1 MAYVIRS
8 KFLHGK
14 YAYFQSNNNSLFVS
28 RKKDA
33 EHFRTRSEAVETCT
47 GGYSEVL
54 KVNKL
59 SK

>member
-1 MAYVIRS
+1 MAYVIRV

-14 YAYFQSNNNSLFVS
+14 RGYYQSNDKSLFVS

-33 EHFRTRSEAVETCT
+33 ERFRTRSEAVGSFT
-47 GGYSEVL
+47 GGYEEVL
-54 KVNKL
+54 KV